1 MDDRVIISLY
11 GNDIIQDMQVVENL
25 FHFQISG
32 YNFSL
37 PLPFCILFVFMHNA
51 QHFTNEPIMS
61 KNSNLD
67 IGKLA

>member
-37 PLPFCILFVFMHNA
+37 PLPFCILFVFMHNM
-51 QHFTNEPIMS
+51 QHFTN
-61 KNSNLD
+61 
-67 IGKLA
+67 